1 MWLVLQVGPKAL
13 GWKIWAESLNVQA
26 KCSDYRG
33 LLKCFLSGRLL
44 KNFVDT
50 GKQQKKLH
58 IIRSTDHTYWAVHAF
73 CQRIFFI
80 CDYMKKFVASN
91 LCFLKIILVCYMTL

>member
-1 MWLVLQVGPKAL
+1 MCLVLQVGQKAL
-13 GWKIWAESLNVQA
+13 GWKIWAESLNVQTTGA
-26 KCSDYRG
+26 CWSF
-33 LLKCFLSGRLL
+33 FLSGRLL

-73 CQRIFFI
+73 CQRIFFLYVTI
-80 CDYMKKFVASN
+80 WKNS
-91 LCFLKIILVCYMTL
+91 